1 MEPRD
6 VLAPCGRLDAERND
20 RVEIERRGV
29 DDPRPRR
36 AMIEQRRGH
45 ERAGVEADRA
55 ARDEIAP
62 AHGDEIGRA
71 GPGADEVHRH
81 RRSEE
86 RATAQV
92 APSAASRG
100 ASSRPPAPAP
110 ASAAASAILGA
121 PNRARAAAEG
131 VTMRSACAS
140 SASSG
145 SGVSGHAEKAR
156 GLDEA
161 GLAALAASV
170 NMPPLALGR
179 ARFRERAARQRGDR
193 LAGDAGAAADADRD
207 EPAHGLIEPPLHDR
221 HRRAP
226 AGKAPDRLGMRDR
239 DLRQLAAATGAP
251 VDQSRLRLERHRVDD
266 QPSAGRERVDRA
278 LDHFAARLRRRR

>member
-1 MEPRD
+1 MKPGD

-29 DDPRPRR
+29 DDPRARR

-55 ARDEIAP
+55 AGDEIAP

-100 ASSRPPAPAP
+100 RKQPP
-110 ASAAASAILGA
+110 ASARAGERRGLGDVG
-121 PNRARAAAEG
+121 RAEP
-131 VTMRSACAS
+131 RSRRRRRRDDAFRLRLERFERQRRQ
-140 SASSG
+140 
-145 SGVSGHAEKAR
+145 GHAEKAR

-161 GLAALAASV
+161 GFASLGREREH
-170 NMPPLALGR
+170 PPLALGR

-193 LAGDAGAAADADRD
+193 FARDAGAAADADRD
-207 EPAHGLIEPPLHDR
+207 QRLI
-221 HRRAP
+221 
-226 AGKAPDRLGMRDR
+226 
-239 DLRQLAAATGAP
+239 
-251 VDQSRLRLERHRVDD
+251 
-266 QPSAGRERVDRA
+266 
-278 LDHFAARLRRRR
+278 